1 MKFLQ
6 LSVCTRCF
14 KKWMNCLKIFK
25 PCPSCQHQQWKC
37 SGLEWVLNCGLQVG
51 GNKKEKQILAHS
63 AGIWKKVSNIF
74 EKSYKS
80 SCDCICD
87 SVCEFVCVC
96 ILVCVYWSLGHTCVS
111 STVNFCNKVTYHMSH
126 VTCQMLML
134 ICGTCSTTFFSYV
147 SSTVSVVI
155 MSHATF
161 CMSHITFRMSH
172 VLCQKLI
179 LILGTCWT
187 TLVFMCELKSEYGNQ
202 ECQNVHAEQL

>member
-1 MKFLQ
+1 MK
-6 LSVCTRCF
+6 
-14 KKWMNCLKIFK
+14 CLKIFK

-161 CMSHITFRMSH
+161 CMSHITFCMSH
-172 VLCQKLI
+172 VLCQKLM